1 MQHTNT
7 PAQPARLAARRAS
20 TGPILVA
27 SDGAA
32 ASAGAFGIA
41 RLLAERTDAGVH
53 VVSALAEPNVVV
65 PPMDSPASLLRPG
78 ASRVEERRAEL
89 ELLAHGT
96 AVEAARW
103 PVEIVL
109 GDPIPSIVQVAA
121 ERVAPLVVT
130 GHTHHGMVE
139 RLVRRETPLGIARAA
154 RVPVLAV
161 PPAMTHLPRSVVVAV
176 ELGDAGA
183 HVSDVAGA
191 LFSDAVAVHL
201 AHVREPALPRH
212 ERVLRAEEEADD
224 RAVERAFERARA
236 GWRLPADVSTVT
248 HVLVGKPSEALQEFA
263 ASVAADLVVVGLT
276 VAAHAAALPHRSLAA
291 RLYREWPKALLL
303 VPIGGSE

>member
-1 MQHTNT
+1 
-7 PAQPARLAARRAS
+7 
-20 TGPILVA
+20 
-27 SDGAA
+27 
-32 ASAGAFGIA
+32 
-41 RLLAERTDAGVH
+41 
-53 VVSALAEPNVVV
+53 
-65 PPMDSPASLLRPG
+65 MDSPASLLRPG

-161 PPAMTHLPRSVVVAV
+161 PPGMTHLPRSVVVAV

-191 LFSDAVAVHL
+191 LFSEAVAVHL

-212 ERVLRAEEEADD
+212 ARVLRAEEDADD

>member
-191 LFSDAVAVHL
+191 LFSEAVAVHL

>member
-65 PPMDSPASLLRPG
+65 PPMDSPASLQRPG

-191 LFSDAVAVHL
+191 LFSEAVAVHL

>member
-161 PPAMTHLPRSVVVAV
+161 PPGMTHLPRSVVVAV

>member
-1 MQHTNT
+1 MQRTST
-7 PAQPARLAARRAS
+7 PAQPAPLAPRRTS
-20 TGPILVA
+20 TGPIIVA

-41 RLLAERTDAGVH
+41 RLLAERSDTDVH

-78 ASRVEERRAEL
+78 ATRVEERRAEL
-89 ELLAHGT
+89 ELLARNT
-96 AVEAARW
+96 AVEATGW

-109 GDPIPSIVQVAA
+109 GDPIPSVVQVAA
-121 ERVAPLVVT
+121 ERVVPLVVT
-130 GHTHHGMVE
+130 GHTQHGVVE

-161 PPAMTHLPRSVVVAV
+161 PPTMTHLPHSVVVAV

-183 HVSDVAGA
+183 RLSNVAGA
-191 LFSDAVAVHL
+191 LFSDAVAIHL
-201 AHVREPALPRH
+201 VHVREPALPRH

-224 RAVERAFERARA
+224 RALERAFERARA

-248 HVLVGKPSEALQEFA
+248 NVLVGKPAEALQHFA
-263 ASVAADLVVVGLT
+263 KSVAADLVVVGLT
-276 VAAHAAALPHRSLAA
+276 VPAHAPLLPHRSLAV
-291 RLYREWPKALLL
+291 RLYREWPLALLL
-303 VPIGGSE
+303 VPIGGRA